1 MTFIHSVT
9 TLKRLRGLFFCA
21 IVGLMAVL
29 VGCGSSSS
37 GTQPSSKS
45 SNTYAT
51 GLEPYGVAVGDF
63 NGDGKLDIA
72 VTNMAS
78 NNVTILLGKGDGT
91 FTAAAFAGYRKIPE
105 WHCGWG
111 F

>member
-1 MTFIHSVT
+1 
-9 TLKRLRGLFFCA
+9 
-21 IVGLMAVL
+21 MAVL

-37 GTQPSSKS
+37 GTQSSSKS

-78 NNVTILLGKGDGT
+78 NNVTILARQGRWNLHRRG
-91 FTAAAFAGYRKIPE
+91 FTRYRKIPE